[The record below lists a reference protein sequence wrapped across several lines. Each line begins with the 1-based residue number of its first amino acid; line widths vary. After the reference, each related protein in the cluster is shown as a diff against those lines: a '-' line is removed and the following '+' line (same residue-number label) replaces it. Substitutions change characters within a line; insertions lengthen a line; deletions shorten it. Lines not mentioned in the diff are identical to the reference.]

1 MLSDK
6 LSIALSD
13 FIEVAEKQED
23 VIREKD
29 RDIQD
34 IISECER
41 ALREPDIYRDILT
54 EIVEE
59 YKQAL

>member
-1 MLSDK
+1 MLSEK

-13 FIEVAEKQED
+13 FIEAAEKQED

-29 RDIQD
+29 RDIQA
-34 IISECER
+34 IVGEIER
-41 ALREPDIYRDILT
+41 ALREPTRYKEILSN
-54 EIVEE
+54 IVEE

>member
-13 FIEVAEKQED
+13 FIEAAAKQED

>member
-1 MLSDK
+1 MLSEK
-6 LSIALSD
+6 LSVAMSD
-13 FIEVAEKQED
+13 FIESAEKQED
-23 VIREKD
+23 LIREKD
-29 RDIQD
+29 KDIQA

-41 ALREPDIYRDILT
+41 ALREPDIYKDILT

>member
-6 LSIALSD
+6 LSVAMSD
-13 FIEVAEKQED
+13 FIESAAKQED
-23 VIREKD
+23 IIREKD
-29 RDIQD
+29 RDIQA